1 MYVPLRSCRYYPDI
15 PVFYPLLH
23 SLPVAQVLD
32 LTNGCHVLCNN
43 SGSLLSDISD
53 ICQYP
58 VWIVTGSFLE
68 PFHGL
73 CQTGALVIRFERYF
87 FNPSVPF
94 AVKAQI
100 EFCTKFHRC
109 FDFSSDDGT
118 QPRLRD
124 AYDPVF
130 YTMDLVVVH
139 IFLLLIQCSDRQIQ
153 TCFFF
158 CCCIS
163 VTHELF
169 QIPNVPCNIAKL
181 FSQGFP
187 YFLCTVFFAFGKC
200 QIIFSGAFFITS
212 RQRQIIGLAKTAD
225 DRFQFFS
232 RLIQQGNI
240 LWVTDIRR
248 STCRIQ
254 S

>member
-1 MYVPLRSCRYYPDI
+1 MRWMWAGISPAWWQYSSCRNYICLSWMYVPLRSCRYYPDI
-15 PVFYPLLH
+15 RVFIHFYIHSRSPKFWTWRTDAMFFAIIPVRSCPIYLICRYP
-23 SLPVAQVLD
+23 
-32 LTNGCHVLCNN
+32 
-43 SGSLLSDISD
+43 I
-53 ICQYP
+53 
-58 VWIVTGSFLE
+58 WIITGSFLE
-68 PFHGL
+68 SFHGL
-73 CQTGALVIRFERYF
+73 CQTGALIIRFERYF
-87 FNPSVPF
+87 FDSSVPF

-100 EFCTKFHRC
+100 EFYSKFHRC

-163 VTHELF
+163 ITHELF
-169 QIPNVPCNIAKL
+169 RIPNVPCNIAKM

-200 QIIFSGAFFITS
+200 QIIFSGAFF
-212 RQRQIIGLAKTAD
+212 
-225 DRFQFFS
+225 
-232 RLIQQGNI
+232 
-240 LWVTDIRR
+240 
-248 STCRIQ
+248 
-254 S
+254 